1 MTPDLSHIRGIIW
14 DLDGTL
20 YRFDDLFI
28 KACNVAA
35 ARAAQS
41 LGVNITYEQAVA
53 LAVKS
58 EAEQGYSLHG
68 FIHEYGLTYAQL
80 HAPFH
85 QHIDEKL
92 IQRNDDFVKALES
105 LCLPHV
111 LLTNASRDWA
121 NRALSHLGMKHL
133 FLDHHIIPME
143 DVNFTPKSR
152 GKEGFEKALFC
163 LSLSAKDVL
172 IVEDLPRN
180 LYIPHQMGMTTALVT
195 HGGAMPLVDIP
206 VDLIVDDVTQ
216 VAEHLQC
223 ARNIK

>member
-1 MTPDLSHIRGIIW
+1 MIPDLSHIRGIIW

-41 LGVNITYEQAVA
+41 LGVDITYEQAVA

-68 FIHEYGLTYAQL
+68 FIHEYGLSYAQL

-92 IQRNDDFVKALES
+92 IQRNDDFIKALES
-105 LCLPHV
+105 VNLPHV

-121 NRALSHLGMKHL
+121 DRALSHLGMKHL
-133 FLDHHIIPME
+133 FSDDHIIPME
-143 DVNFTPKSR
+143 EVDFIPKSR
-152 GKEGFEKALFC
+152 GRAGFDKAVSC
-163 LSLSAKDVL
+163 LSMSPKDIL

-180 LYIPHQMGMTTALVT
+180 LHIPHHMGMTTALVT
-195 HGGAMPLVDIP
+195 HGGVLPALDILVDLVVHDVIQ
-206 VDLIVDDVTQ
+206 IVMC
-216 VAEHLQC
+216 LQ
-223 ARNIK
+223 RVQDRK